1 MCFQAIFLSKTTK
14 KTKQNKK
21 KKFPISIFLAS
32 LVVFKD
38 NQEELNLL
46 NKEYIILFYT
56 QDKPGLQNFQR
67 LSMNVQGKL
76 NLLK

>member
-1 MCFQAIFLSKTTK
+1 MCFEAIFLKNK
-14 KTKQNKK
+14 NKK
-21 KKFPISIFLAS
+21 KQQFPISIFLAS

-56 QDKPGLQNFQR
+56 QNKPGLQNFQR
-67 LSMNVQGKL
+67 LSIKVQGKL
-76 NLLK
+76 ILLK